1 MPDYSFETEL
11 GARDNRQIVG
21 LDEAGRG
28 PWAGP
33 VVAAAVCISPA
44 DLAEPSLQHL
54 NDSKKLTA
62 QRRASLCTAIQ
73 ERCRFGI
80 GQASVSEI
88 DQFNILQASLL
99 AMQRAVAAMDFVPD
113 GAIVDGLHAP
123 ELPCPHRAMARG
135 DSLSISVAAASILA
149 KVTRDRLMERLDQDC
164 PGYHWNRNRGYG
176 TADHRKALEQLGPS
190 RYHRRSFRPIQELVS
205 RLENKTVTS

>member
-1 MPDYSFETEL
+1 MPDYTFETEL
-11 GARDNRQIVG
+11 GARDNRQIIG

-33 VVAAAVCISPA
+33 VVAAAVWISPA
-44 DLAEPSLQHL
+44 DLAEPSFKHL

-62 QRRASLCTAIQ
+62 QRRASLCTAIR

-88 DQFNILQASLL
+88 DQLNILQASLL
-99 AMQRAVAAMDFVPD
+99 AMQRAVAALDFLPD

-123 ELPCPHRAMARG
+123 ELPCPHRALARADG
-135 DSLSISVAAASILA
+135 LSVSVAAASILA
-149 KVTRDRLMERLDQDC
+149 KVTRDRLMEQLDETC

-176 TADHRKALEQLGPS
+176 TADHRQALERLGPS